1 VALHAFTAGAMGTLT
16 LGMMARVSLGH
27 TGRMLEPAKLINLSF
42 VLMTAAACIRVFL
55 PVMANAQQMAV
66 MLSGLFWI
74 SAFAL
79 FVFIYTPILILR
91 RVDGKAG

>member
-1 VALHAFTAGAMGTLT
+1 
-16 LGMMARVSLGH
+16 
-27 TGRMLEPAKLINLSF
+27 
-42 VLMTAAACIRVFL
+42 
-55 PVMANAQQMAV
+55 MAV